1 MKDNKFLTNKWLDI
15 RKLYESN
22 TNGFKEYGENF
33 EIDGELDQK
42 IQHFL
47 GYIGKL
53 TLAKGYDAK
62 VENVKLDIWK
72 ERIWTLIENAGLLPN
87 IAWRDELDDDDDDI
101 VEGDKIHWDDDDFDF
116 ILKNYSEFAC

>member
-87 IAWRDELDDDDDDI
+87 IAWKDELE
-101 VEGDKIHWDDDDFDF
+101 EGEEHSDEGNCCDVDDFDF
-116 ILKNYSEFAC
+116 NFENYSEFTYW